1 MRIAATLAA
10 ASLSLLSQVP
20 QTSMFDGDPKS
31 ILVACSEKARSL
43 KPHRGEVMAASGRAF
58 LVQGDRAKAEAA
70 FNSALLDNWSECESS
85 RLILGSWLTW
95 GFRTEG
101 LNFLTEIRTRYP
113 RSADKRGWRT
123 ALVQSAVLLI
133 DNHCPKEA
141 EEIME
146 LSYDMDHRE
155 WENMLVFA
163 RACLR
168 NSKPEMAARWF
179 HRAVSFKPK
188 HEGIW
193 TDIAV
198 ALAERGLDRGIDE

>member
-1 MRIAATLAA
+1 MRLAAILAAT
-10 ASLSLLSQVP
+10 SLSLLCQVP
-20 QTSMFDGDPKS
+20 QTSIFDGDPKS

-43 KPHRGEVMAASGRAF
+43 KPNRGEVMAASGRAC

-70 FNSALLDNWSECESS
+70 FNSALRDDWNEGESS
-85 RLILGSWLTW
+85 NLILGSWLEL

-101 LNFLTEIRTRYP
+101 LNFLADIRSRYP
-113 RSADKRGWRT
+113 RSSDKRGWRN
-123 ALVQSAVLLI
+123 ALVRTAVVLI
-133 DNHCPKEA
+133 DNNCPKEA
-141 EEIME
+141 EGIME
-146 LSYDMDHRE
+146 ISYDMDHRE

-198 ALAERGLDRGIDE
+198 ALAEGGLDRGIDE